1 MSIKFKKGNDGL
13 LAVRF
18 YKAKDGAITTSEEGE
33 KMPYDLSQVQS
44 LKATLIRGFDSKK
57 IQTIARL
64 DGDNC
69 VLIEVSKDL
78 DHGKYSV
85 EVSFDIPANSLEDK
99 MQTRTFRV
107 SGFEIVRSDDKT
119 EDAIATIEYVDVQGH
134 APIKSSQEIIAELS
148 LSLQAALEAQ
158 KKLNEDKARIEG
170 ELKQAIQELE
180 AATADD
186 EADEAEKERLAGQV
200 KRLETELD
208 TAKSSAEEL
217 SQSLDETRTTLEQVN
232 AENTAGKAR
241 IAQLEAELATSNS
254 DKERLTG
261 ELTQAQE
268 ALNKALANDATDKAE
283 IQRLTDEVNTITA
296 NLQTATER
304 AETLTQELEAA
315 REEVRTKTAKVEELT
330 ASIET
335 AENRKKELEAEL
347 TQAQKDLE
355 NAQADDEAD
364 DAKIAELQGQV
375 ETLNNEISSANSNIS
390 TLTQE
395 LNTTKEELRIA
406 KENDATDTQRIRE
419 LTEENTNLK
428 SENSALQSEKAD
440 YEKNIKG
447 VRNYL
452 KKQGDISNNIIT
464 HVRPGEFR
472 DVSLFGNIHL
482 DAVEEIGANAFGNL
496 DVDNFYFPSLKRVGL
511 NAFSSNGNTSYQ
523 IHIPKELF
531 REYKNMS
538 TSELAKMFVPNPY
551 SPDHD
556 QEYEIS
562 LCNISPTDPYDR
574 YITIRSID
582 R

>member
-1 MSIKFKKGNDGL
+1 MIKFKKGNDGL
-13 LAVRF
+13 VAVKF
-18 YKAKDGAITTSEEGE
+18 FMAKDGTITTNPEGE
-33 KMPYDLSQVQS
+33 KVPYDLSQVQS
-44 LKATLIRGFDSKK
+44 LKAMLIRGFDSKK
-57 IQTIARL
+57 IQTIAKP
-64 DGDNC
+64 DGDNGI
-69 VLIEVSKDL
+69 LIEVSKDL
-78 DHGKYSV
+78 DHGKYNV

-99 MQTRTFRV
+99 LQTRTFRI
-107 SGFEIVRSDDKT
+107 SGIEIVRTDDTT
-119 EDAIATIEYVDVQGH
+119 EDAVATMEYVDVQAH
-134 APIKSSQEIIAELS
+134 THTKTSQEIIAELT
-148 LSLQAALEAQ
+148 LSLQTALEAQ
-158 KKLNEDKARIEG
+158 RKLNEDKARIES
-170 ELKQAIQELE
+170 ELE
-180 AATADD
+180 QAKQNLEQAQADD

-268 ALNKALANDATDKAE
+268 ALNKALADDATDKAE

-330 ASIET
+330 ASIAE

-390 TLTQE
+390 NLTQE

-406 KENDATDTQRIRE
+406 KENDATDAQRISE
-419 LTEENTNLK
+419 LAQQNTALQAEK
-428 SENSALQSEKAD
+428 SE
-440 YEKNIKG
+440 YEKNIRG
-447 VRNYL
+447 L
-452 KKQGDISNNIIT
+452 KNFIKKEGDMSNNIIEAVT
-464 HVRPGEFR
+464 PMYFKDFSPYHF
-472 DVSLFGNIHL
+472 SLSLDSVKTVGNQ
-482 DAVEEIGANAFGNL
+482 AFNGSSFEEIRLPSCSVVEDGAFLNMKADLCYIYINEDLFN
-496 DVDNFYFPSLKRVGL
+496 RL
-511 NAFSSNGNTSYQ
+511 NAMNRMELYKIFYPVKYDQQSKDVAVVNISSNETIWINS
-523 IHIPKELF
+523 
-531 REYKNMS
+531 MS
-538 TSELAKMFVPNPY
+538 
-551 SPDHD
+551 
-556 QEYEIS
+556 
-562 LCNISPTDPYDR
+562 
-574 YITIRSID
+574 
-582 R
+582 